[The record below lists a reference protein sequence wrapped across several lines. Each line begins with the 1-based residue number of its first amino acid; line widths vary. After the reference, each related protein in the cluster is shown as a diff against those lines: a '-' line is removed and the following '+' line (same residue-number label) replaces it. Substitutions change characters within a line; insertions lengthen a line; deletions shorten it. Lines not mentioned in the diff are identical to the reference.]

1 MDPNVVIGASISSAL
16 LFISVCLCKIAKKP
30 CKNSCD
36 VSGNELVIKVGAED
50 GSGLQLQAKTKF
62 KLKFGKFELGKT
74 TRVIPEQTL
83 KELNNG
89 EATGVGK
96 DNYDDKHNN
105 YKIDVIEDKP
115 NTVTDEEKIDI
126 ENNTY
131 FEKLQEQR
139 KQKKKKYV
147 YF

>member
-50 GSGLQLQAKTKF
+50 GSGLQIQAKTKF

-83 KELNNG
+83 KELNNA
-89 EATGVGK
+89 EATGVAK
-96 DNYDDKHNN
+96 DNYDDRHNN
-105 YKIDVIEDKP
+105 YKIDVVEKNDNP
-115 NTVTDEEKIDI
+115 TNDEEKIDI
-126 ENNTY
+126 ENNAY
-131 FEKLQEQR
+131 FEKLQQLN